1 MGRRLS
7 ATLYTHHLQAGLFL
21 RDRFMLRRTLN
32 VGLAAATLTFFA
44 TAPALATPTSND
56 PSKAP
61 AGNYE
66 LDPRHAGLVV
76 KVAHLGGFS
85 RFTMRFNALTG
96 GFTYDPANWQATK
109 VNISIDPKSID
120 TEIPTFNKQVA
131 GFFEPDK
138 YPAITFVT
146 TSATGSE
153 GKGTVTGD
161 LTFHGV
167 TKPVVLK
174 TSFNASG
181 VNPLDKGTTVGFN
194 ATTSIKRSD
203 FGVKTYV
210 PLIGDDVTLR
220 ISAAFERKN

>member
-167 TKPVVLK
+167 TKPVTLDV
-174 TSFNASG
+174 TFNGSG
-181 VNPLDKGTTVGFN
+181 PGMLGAGTRMGFSG
-194 ATTSIKRSD
+194 TGRIKRSD
-203 FGVKTYV
+203 FGVTNEKQFA
-210 PLIGDDVTLR
+210 GDDIDL
-220 ISAAFERKN
+220 SFEIEFVKK